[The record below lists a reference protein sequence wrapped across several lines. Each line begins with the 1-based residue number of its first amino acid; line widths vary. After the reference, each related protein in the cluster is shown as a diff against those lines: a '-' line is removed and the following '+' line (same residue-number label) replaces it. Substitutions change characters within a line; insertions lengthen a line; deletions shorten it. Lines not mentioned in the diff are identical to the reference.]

1 VDVADDGDG
10 RPDVHHIALLHEQ
23 LLGLCA
29 NGLDDRLGQQLLFG
43 EARYALIQVYGGCPG
58 SVYTQTGRT
67 GGASATDVHGSPGMV
82 VLLLLGGVCALLHA
96 RRAQVSVSSLYWSLA
111 GDGIEQSS
119 LEAHRDCNRERRRRQ
134 RQRGSEWSG
143 KVLRQSPRPDALT
156 KPENVTTRLKPHLQ
170 TRPTSTLPRRA
181 PGDFGA
187 HPLFPVSQLA
197 FALPTVSKNPPRAH
211 RISPSIAV
219 IFSRCS
225 LALVHTLAAFFLVRL
240 HQP

>member
-1 VDVADDGDG
+1 
-10 RPDVHHIALLHEQ
+10 
-23 LLGLCA
+23 
-29 NGLDDRLGQQLLFG
+29 
-43 EARYALIQVYGGCPG
+43 
-58 SVYTQTGRT
+58 
-67 GGASATDVHGSPGMV
+67 MV

-111 GDGIEQSS
+111 CDGIEQSS

-181 PGDFGA
+181 PG
-187 HPLFPVSQLA
+187 VSQLA